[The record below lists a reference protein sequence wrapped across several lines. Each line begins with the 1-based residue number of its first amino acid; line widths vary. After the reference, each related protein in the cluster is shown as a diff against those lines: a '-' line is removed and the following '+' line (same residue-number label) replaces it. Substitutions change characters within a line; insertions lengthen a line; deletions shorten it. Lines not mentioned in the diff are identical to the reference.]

1 MADVVKLIM
10 DDHRTMEGLFEKLRS
25 GEGDR
30 QALLEE
36 CAARLTAHSRAEE
49 ERVYPV
55 ITEKNPSESG
65 EVHHGYQEHQ
75 EADELLHRLQ
85 GTDPQGP
92 EFDRALAELV
102 DAVKHH
108 IEEEESKILPALA
121 EAVSRNELEELG
133 RAFMERR
140 KEELRAHKIDD
151 DVSRAELYKQAQ
163 EAGIAGRSQ
172 MSKEELARELRSS
185 STG

>member
-1 MADVVKLIM
+1 MPDVIKLIT
-10 DDHRTMEGLFEKLRS
+10 DDHRMMESLFEKLRS

-30 QALLEE
+30 KLLVEE

-65 EVHHGYQEHQ
+65 EVHHGYEEHQ
-75 EADELLHRLQ
+75 EAEQLLHRLQ

-92 EFDRALAELV
+92 DFEPALTAFV

-108 IEEEESKILPALA
+108 VEEEESKILPALA
-121 EAVSRNELEELG
+121 EAVGRTELEELG
-133 RAFMERR
+133 RAFAKRR
-140 KEELRAHKIDD
+140 KEELKAHGIDD
-151 DVSRAELYKQAQ
+151 DVSRAELYQQAQ

-172 MSKEELARELRSS
+172 MSKEELARELRGSAS
-185 STG
+185 